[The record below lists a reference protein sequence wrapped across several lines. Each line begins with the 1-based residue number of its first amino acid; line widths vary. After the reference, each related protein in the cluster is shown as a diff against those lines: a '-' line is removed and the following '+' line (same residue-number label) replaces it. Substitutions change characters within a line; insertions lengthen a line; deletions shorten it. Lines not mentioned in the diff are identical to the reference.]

1 MIGSILEG
9 KMKIGLKSVGVMS
22 LMGVAAY
29 AGPITTVPWDGHPGA
44 VSFTFDDCEISQLN
58 NLGDYFEQ
66 NQDIKVTFFLTGG
79 MNAGN
84 QSKYF
89 PMVEKGHEIG
99 NHSKTHA
106 DLTNTNNLKGEVT
119 DYKHDLEQRSGAE
132 VISFATPYCYYNDA
146 VEAEIAKEHIVNRNC
161 QGATKYKWDEEPIW
175 ERISS
180 DCYQGNTQQSK
191 GNMSEAKQKN
201 AWTVQLNHGV
211 TGGGGYSISKNDM
224 ISIMDE
230 AKAQGLW
237 RAPMGRVAAY
247 YRAHFVI
254 DKATSTDIDGGFKV
268 TWKSPHSAMPKS
280 VPLRVKIEGAEGK
293 TVKQKGKEVKAE
305 DDGSFVIEFMDLELE
320 VVGAAAAPESSSSEA
335 PASSSDT
342 PTSSSAVA
350 SSDGKAPASSSEKA
364 PTSSSAEVT
373 SSADAPAS
381 SADAIAQNIHW
392 ASQTPTTFTVFSAT
406 GVLVKTFVAIPQS
419 AEDSF
424 KALQIPH
431 GTYYIKDLKSNYIK
445 KVVK

>member
-1 MIGSILEG
+1 
-9 KMKIGLKSVGVMS
+9 
-22 LMGVAAY
+22 MGVAAY

>member
-1 MIGSILEG
+1 
-9 KMKIGLKSVGVMS
+9 MKVVSKSTAVLSLVGAM
-22 LMGVAAY
+22 AY

-44 VSFTFDDCEISQLN
+44 VSFTFDDCEISQLD
-58 NLGDYFEQ
+58 NLGDYFDK
-66 NQDIKVTFFLTGG
+66 NDDIKVTFFLTGG

-106 DLTNTNNLKGEVT
+106 DLTRSNSLKGEIT
-119 DYKHDLEQRSGAE
+119 DYKHDLEQRSNAE

-161 QGATKYKWDEEPIW
+161 QGATKYKWNEEPVW

-224 ISIMDE
+224 IAIMDE

-254 DKATSTDIDGGFKV
+254 DKAESISIEGGFKV
-268 TWKSPHSAMPKS
+268 TWTSPHPAMPKS
-280 VPLRVKIEGAEGK
+280 VPLRVNIEGAEGK
-293 TVKQKGKEVKAE
+293 TVKQKGKEIQAE
-305 DDGSFVIEFMDLELE
+305 DDGSFVIEFMDMELE
-320 VVGAAAAPESSSSEA
+320 VVSAAPAPESSSSESA
-335 PASSSDT
+335 PRSSSSKKVPKSSAATATTSSAEEDV
-342 PTSSSAVA
+342 TSSS
-350 SSDGKAPASSSEKA
+350 
-364 PTSSSAEVT
+364 T
-373 SSADAPAS
+373 DAPAS
-381 SADAIAQNIHW
+381 STTAIAQNFQW
-392 ASQTPTTFTVFSAT
+392 TKQVPTTFAVFSAT
-406 GVLVKTFVAIPQS
+406 GVMVKSFVAMPQS

-431 GTYYIKDLKSNYIK
+431 GTYYLKDLKSSYIK

>member
-1 MIGSILEG
+1 
-9 KMKIGLKSVGVMS
+9 MKIVFKPVALMS
-22 LMGVAAY
+22 LVGAAAY
-29 AGPITTVPWDGHPGA
+29 AAPITTVPWDGHPGA
-44 VSFTFDDCEISQLN
+44 VSFTFDDSEISQLN
-58 NLGDYFEQ
+58 NLGDYFEK
-66 NQDIKVTFFLTGG
+66 NQDIKVTFFMTGG

-89 PMVEKGHEIG
+89 PMAEKGHEIG
-99 NHSKTHA
+99 NHSKTHS
-106 DLTNTNNLKGEVT
+106 DLTKSNNLKSEIT
-119 DYKHDLEQRSGAE
+119 DYKYDLEQRSGAE
-132 VISFATPYCYYNDA
+132 VVAFATPYCYYNDA
-146 VEAEIAKEHIVNRNC
+146 VEAEIAKAHIVNRNC
-161 QGATKYKWDEEPIW
+161 QGATKYKWDEEPVW

-211 TGGGGYSISKNDM
+211 DGAGFGYGITPSDM

-254 DKATSTDIDGGFKV
+254 DKAAATDIEGGFKV

-305 DDGSFVIEFMDLELE
+305 EDGSYVIEFMDLELE
-320 VVGAAAAPESSSSEA
+320 VVGAVQAPESSSSEVVLE
-335 PASSSDT
+335 SSSSEEL
-342 PTSSSAVA
+342 PTSS
-350 SSDGKAPASSSEKA
+350 
-364 PTSSSAEVT
+364 T
-373 SSADAPAS
+373 
-381 SADAIAQNIHW
+381 DAIAQDLQW
-392 ASQTPTTFTVFSAT
+392 ASQGPTTFAVFSAT
-406 GVLVKTFVAIPQS
+406 GAMVKTFTATAQS
-419 AEDSF
+419 AESTF
-424 KALQIPH
+424 KAMQIPH
-431 GTYYIKDLKSNYIK
+431 GTYYLKDLKSSYIK
-445 KVVK
+445 KVAK

>member
-1 MIGSILEG
+1 
-9 KMKIGLKSVGVMS
+9 MKIVFKTAAVMS
-22 LMGVAAY
+22 LLGVAAY
-29 AGPITTVPWDGHPGA
+29 AGPITTVPWNGHPGA
-44 VSFTFDDCEISQLN
+44 VSFTFDDSEISQLN
-58 NLGDYFEQ
+58 NLGDYFEK
-66 NQDIKVTFFLTGG
+66 NQDIKVTFFMTGG

-89 PMVEKGHEIG
+89 PMAAKGHEIG

-106 DLTNTNNLKGEVT
+106 DLTKSNNLKGEIT
-119 DYKHDLEQRSGAE
+119 DYKYDLEQRSGAE
-132 VISFATPYCYYNDA
+132 VVAFATPYCYYNDA
-146 VEAEIAKEHIVNRNC
+146 VEAEIAKAHIVNRNC
-161 QGATKYKWDEEPIW
+161 QGATKYKWDEEPVW

-201 AWTVQLNHGV
+201 AWTVQLNHAV
-211 TGGGGYSISKNDM
+211 SGGGGYSISKDDM

-254 DKATSTDIDGGFKV
+254 DKATATDVEGGFKV

-293 TVKQKGKEVKAE
+293 TVSQKGKEVKAE
-305 DDGSFVIEFMDLELE
+305 EDGSYVIEFMDLELE
-320 VVGAAAAPESSSSEA
+320 VVGAAQAPESSSSEVA
-335 PASSSDT
+335 PE
-342 PTSSSAVA
+342 
-350 SSDGKAPASSSEKA
+350 SSSEVA
-364 PTSSSAEVT
+364 PTSSSVEEPPT
-373 SSADAPAS
+373 SST
-381 SADAIAQNIHW
+381 DAIAQDLQW
-392 ASQTPTTFTVFSAT
+392 VSQGPTTFAVFSAT
-406 GVLVKTFVAIPQS
+406 GAMVKTFTATAES
-419 AEDSF
+419 AEGAF
-424 KALQIPH
+424 KAMQIPH
-431 GTYYIKDLKSNYIK
+431 GTYYLKDLKSSYVK

>member
-1 MIGSILEG
+1 
-9 KMKIGLKSVGVMS
+9 MKAVFKPVVFMS

-29 AGPITTVPWDGHPGA
+29 AAPITTVPWDGHPGA

-58 NLGDYFEQ
+58 NLGDYFEK

-106 DLTNTNNLKGEVT
+106 DLTSSNNLKGEIT
-119 DYKHDLEQRSGAE
+119 DYKYDLEQRSGAE
-132 VISFATPYCYYNDA
+132 VVAFATPYCYYNDA
-146 VEAEIAKEHIVNRNC
+146 VEAEIAKAHIVNRNC
-161 QGATKYKWDEEPIW
+161 QGATKYKWDEEPVW

-211 TGGGGYSISKNDM
+211 DGAGFGYGITPSDM

-254 DKATSTDIDGGFKV
+254 DKAESTSIEGGFKV

-280 VPLRVKIEGAEGK
+280 VPLRVKIEGADGK
-293 TVKQKGKEVKAE
+293 TVKQKGKEIQAE
-305 DDGSFVIEFMDLELE
+305 SDGSYVIEFMDLELE
-320 VVGAAAAPESSSSEA
+320 VVGAAPASSSEVAPESSSEVA
-335 PASSSDT
+335 PASSSVEE
-342 PTSSSAVA
+342 TSSS
-350 SSDGKAPASSSEKA
+350 S
-364 PTSSSAEVT
+364 TT
-373 SSADAPAS
+373 
-381 SADAIAQNIHW
+381 AIAQKLEW
-392 ASQTPTTFTVFSAT
+392 ASNTPTTFAVFSAT
-406 GVLVKTFVAIPQS
+406 GVLVKSFTATAQS
-419 AEDSF
+419 AEGSF
-424 KALQIPH
+424 NALQIPH
-431 GTYYIKDLKSNYIK
+431 GTYYLKDLKSSYIK

>member
-1 MIGSILEG
+1 
-9 KMKIGLKSVGVMS
+9 MKIGFKSVGVMS

-305 DDGSFVIEFMDLELE
+305 DDGSYVIEFMDLELE
-320 VVGAAAAPESSSSEA
+320 VVGAAAAPESSSAEA
-335 PASSSDT
+335 PASSSDS
-342 PTSSSAVA
+342 PTSSSEVA
-350 SSDGKAPASSSEKA
+350 SSDGKTPASSSEKA

-373 SSADAPAS
+373 SSAETPAS
-381 SADAIAQNIHW
+381 SADAIAQNVQW
-392 ASQTPTTFTVFSAT
+392 VSNVPTTFAVFSAT
-406 GVLVKTFVAIPQS
+406 GVLVKSFVANPQS
-419 AEDSF
+419 AVDSF

-431 GTYYIKDLKSNYIK
+431 GTYYLKDLKSNYIK
-445 KVVK
+445 KVVR

>member
-1 MIGSILEG
+1 
-9 KMKIGLKSVGVMS
+9 MKLVFRSVVAMS

-29 AGPITTVPWDGHPGA
+29 AGPITTVPWNGHPGA

-201 AWTVQLNHGV
+201 AWTVQPNHGV

-320 VVGAAAAPESSSSEA
+320 VVGAAPASSSSEA
-335 PASSSDT
+335 PASSSAEAPTSSAEKT

-350 SSDGKAPASSSEKA
+350 TSSASA
-364 PTSSSAEVT
+364 PTSST
-373 SSADAPAS
+373 T
-381 SADAIAQNIHW
+381 AIAQKFEW
-392 ASQTPTTFTVFSAT
+392 ASQEPTTFAVFSAT
-406 GVLVKTFVAIPQS
+406 GVLVKSFTATAQS
-419 AEDSF
+419 AEGSF

-431 GTYYIKDLKSNYIK
+431 GIYYLKELKSSYIK

>member
-1 MIGSILEG
+1 
-9 KMKIGLKSVGVMS
+9 MKAVLKPAVALS
-22 LMGVAAY
+22 LMGAVAY
-29 AGPITTVPWDGHPGA
+29 AAPITTVPWDGHPGA

-58 NLGDYFEQ
+58 NLGEYFEK

-84 QSKYF
+84 QPKYF
-89 PMVEKGHEIG
+89 PMVAKGHEIG
-99 NHSKTHA
+99 NHSKTHS
-106 DLTNTNNLKGEVT
+106 DLTANGANLKSEIT
-119 DYKHDLEQRSGAE
+119 EYKHTLESNGDFDVVA
-132 VISFATPYCYYNDA
+132 FATPYCYYNDA

-161 QGATKYKWDEEPIW
+161 QGAIKYKWDEEPVW

-180 DCYQGNTQQSK
+180 DCYQGDTQQSK

-211 TGGGGYSISKNDM
+211 DGRGFGYGIEPSDM

-254 DKATSTDIDGGFKV
+254 DKAASTEIDGGFKV
-268 TWKSPHSAMPKS
+268 TWTSPHPAMPKS

-293 TVKQKGKEVKAE
+293 TVKQKGKEIQAE
-305 DDGSFVIEFMDLELE
+305 SDGSYVIEFMDLELE
-320 VVGAAAAPESSSSEA
+320 VVGAVVPESSSSEEVVSSSSVEE
-335 PASSSDT
+335 ASSSST
-342 PTSSSAVA
+342 T
-350 SSDGKAPASSSEKA
+350 
-364 PTSSSAEVT
+364 
-373 SSADAPAS
+373 
-381 SADAIAQNIHW
+381 AIAKDLQLAN
-392 ASQTPTTFTVFSAT
+392 QEPTTFAVFSAT
-406 GVLVKTFVAIPQS
+406 GVMVKTFVAAPQS
-419 AEDSF
+419 VEGSF
-424 KALQIPH
+424 RALQVPH
-431 GTYYIKDLKSNYIK
+431 GTYYLKDLKSSYIK

>member
-1 MIGSILEG
+1 
-9 KMKIGLKSVGVMS
+9 MKIGFKSVAVMS

-58 NLGDYFEQ
+58 NLGEYFDK
-66 NQDIKVTFFLTGG
+66 NDDIKVTFFLTGG

-280 VPLRVKIEGAEGK
+280 VPLRVKIEGADGK

-320 VVGAAAAPESSSSEA
+320 VVGAAAAPESSSSAEAPTSSSEA
-335 PASSSDT
+335 PA
-342 PTSSSAVA
+342 SSSAVA
-350 SSDGKAPASSSEKA
+350 SSDGKTPASSSEGT
-364 PTSSSAEVT
+364 PTSSSTEVT
-373 SSADAPAS
+373 SSADPTS
-381 SADAIAQNIHW
+381 SADAIAQNVQW
-392 ASQTPTTFTVFSAT
+392 SSNTPTTFAAFSAT

-419 AEDSF
+419 AEESF
-424 KALQIPH
+424 KALQVPH
-431 GTYYIKDLKSNYIK
+431 GTYYLKDLKSNYIK

>member
-1 MIGSILEG
+1 
-9 KMKIGLKSVGVMS
+9 MKIVSAAVLS
-22 LMGVAAY
+22 LMGAMAY
-29 AGPITTVPWDGHPGA
+29 AGPITTVPWNGYPGA
-44 VSFTFDDCEISQLN
+44 ISFTFDDCEISQLN
-58 NLGDYFEQ
+58 NLGDYFEK

-89 PMVEKGHEIG
+89 PMAAKGHEIG
-99 NHSKTHA
+99 NHSKTHS
-106 DLTNTNNLKGEVT
+106 DLTANGANLKSEIT
-119 DYKHDLEQRSGAE
+119 EYKHTLESKGDFE
-132 VISFATPYCYYNDA
+132 VVSFATPYCYYNDA

-161 QGATKYKWDEEPIW
+161 QGAIKYKWDEEPVW

-191 GNMSEAKQKN
+191 GNMSEAKKLN

-211 TGGGGYSISKNDM
+211 DGRGFGYGIEPSDM

-293 TVKQKGKEVKAE
+293 TVKQKGKEIQAE
-305 DDGSFVIEFMDLELE
+305 SDGSFVIEFMDLELE
-320 VVGAAAAPESSSSEA
+320 VVGAAAPESSSSEA
-335 PASSSDT
+335 PASSSSDKV
-342 PTSSSAVA
+342 SSS
-350 SSDGKAPASSSEKA
+350 S
-364 PTSSSAEVT
+364 TT
-373 SSADAPAS
+373 
-381 SADAIAQNIHW
+381 AIAQNIQW
-392 ASQTPTTFTVFSAT
+392 TSQEPTTFAVFSAT
-406 GVLVKTFVAIPQS
+406 GVLVKSFEATLQS
-419 AEDSF
+419 AEGSF

-431 GTYYIKDLKSNYIK
+431 GTYYLKDLNSSYIK
-445 KVVK
+445 KVAK

>member
-1 MIGSILEG
+1 
-9 KMKIGLKSVGVMS
+9 MKVISAAVLS

-29 AGPITTVPWDGHPGA
+29 AGPITTVPWNGHPGA
-44 VSFTFDDCEISQLN
+44 VSFTFDDSEISQLN
-58 NLGDYFEQ
+58 NLGDYFEK
-66 NQDIKVTFFLTGG
+66 NQDIKVTFFMTGG

-89 PMVEKGHEIG
+89 PMAEKGHEIG
-99 NHSKTHA
+99 NHSKSHD
-106 DLTNTNNLKGEVT
+106 DLTKSGINLKSEIT
-119 DYKHDLEQRSGAE
+119 DYKYDLEQRSGAE
-132 VISFATPYCYYNDA
+132 VVAFATPYCYYNDA
-146 VEAEIAKEHIVNRNC
+146 VEAEIAKAHIVNRNC
-161 QGATKYKWDEEPIW
+161 QGATKYKWDEEPVW

-211 TGGGGYSISKNDM
+211 DGAGFGYGITPSDM

-254 DKATSTDIDGGFKV
+254 DKATSTNIDGGFKV
-268 TWKSPHSAMPKS
+268 TWTSPHSAMPKS
-280 VPLRVKIEGAEGK
+280 VPLRVKIEGADGK
-293 TVKQKGKEVKAE
+293 TVKQKGKEIQPE

-320 VVGAAAAPESSSSEA
+320 VVGAAPVSSSSVEP
-335 PASSSDT
+335 PASSAT
-342 PTSSSAVA
+342 VVPTSSSTVVA
-350 SSDGKAPASSSEKA
+350 SSDATA
-364 PTSSSAEVT
+364 PTSSADVPT
-373 SSADAPAS
+373 SSTI
-381 SADAIAQNIHW
+381 AIAQDLQW
-392 ASQTPTTFTVFSAT
+392 ASQEPTTFAVFSVT
-406 GVLVKTFVAIPQS
+406 GVLVKSFVATAQS
-419 AEDSF
+419 AEGSF

-431 GTYYIKDLKSNYIK
+431 GTYYLKDMKSSYIK

>member
-1 MIGSILEG
+1 
-9 KMKIGLKSVGVMS
+9 MKAVFKTVAVMS
-22 LMGVAAY
+22 LMGAAAY
-29 AGPITTVPWDGHPGA
+29 AAPITTVPWNGHPGA

-58 NLGDYFEQ
+58 NLGDYFEK

-99 NHSKTHA
+99 NHSKTHS
-106 DLTNTNNLKGEVT
+106 DLTNSNNLKGEIT
-119 DYKHDLEQRSGAE
+119 DYKYDLEQRSKAE
-132 VISFATPYCYYNDA
+132 VVAFATPYCYYNDA
-146 VEAEIAKEHIVNRNC
+146 VEAEIAKAHIVNRNC
-161 QGATKYKWDEEPIW
+161 QGATKYKWNEEPIW

-211 TGGGGYSISKNDM
+211 DGAGFGYGITPSDM

-254 DKATSTDIDGGFKV
+254 DKAAATDIEGGFKV

-280 VPLRVKIEGAEGK
+280 VPLRVNIEGAEGK
-293 TVKQKGKEVKAE
+293 TVKQKGKEIQAE
-305 DDGSFVIEFMDLELE
+305 EDGSYVIEFMDLELE
-320 VVGAAAAPESSSSEA
+320 VVGAAPASSSSEVAPESSSEVA
-335 PASSSDT
+335 PASSSADV
-342 PTSSSAVA
+342 PTSS
-350 SSDGKAPASSSEKA
+350 
-364 PTSSSAEVT
+364 VT
-373 SSADAPAS
+373 
-381 SADAIAQNIHW
+381 AIAQDFRW
-392 ASQTPTTFTVFSAT
+392 VSQEPTTFAVFCAT
-406 GVLVKTFVAIPQS
+406 GAMVKTFTATAQS
-419 AEDSF
+419 AEGSF

-431 GTYYIKDLKSNYIK
+431 GTYYLKDLKSSYIK

>member
-1 MIGSILEG
+1 
-9 KMKIGLKSVGVMS
+9 MS

-58 NLGDYFEQ
+58 NLGEYFDK
-66 NQDIKVTFFLTGG
+66 NDDIKVTFFLTGG

-84 QSKYF
+84 QPKYF
-89 PMVEKGHEIG
+89 PMVAKGHEIG

-280 VPLRVKIEGAEGK
+280 VPLRVKIEGADGK

-305 DDGSFVIEFMDLELE
+305 SDGSFVIEFMDLELE
-320 VVGAAAAPESSSSEA
+320 VVGAAAAPESSSSSEAPTSSSEA
-335 PASSSDT
+335 PASSSV
-342 PTSSSAVA
+342 VA
-350 SSDGKAPASSSEKA
+350 SSDGKTPASSSEGT
-364 PTSSSAEVT
+364 PTSSAEVT

-381 SADAIAQNIHW
+381 SVDAIAQNIHW

-419 AEDSF
+419 AEESF
-424 KALQIPH
+424 KALQVPH
-431 GTYYIKDLKSNYIK
+431 GTYYLKDLKSNYIK

>member
-1 MIGSILEG
+1 
-9 KMKIGLKSVGVMS
+9 MKAVFKTVAVMS
-22 LMGVAAY
+22 LMGAAAY
-29 AGPITTVPWDGHPGA
+29 AAPITTVPWNGHPGA

-58 NLGDYFEQ
+58 NLGDYFEK

-99 NHSKTHA
+99 NHSKTHS
-106 DLTNTNNLKGEVT
+106 DLTNSNNLKGEIT
-119 DYKHDLEQRSGAE
+119 DYKYDLEQRSKAE
-132 VISFATPYCYYNDA
+132 VVAFATPYCYYNDA
-146 VEAEIAKEHIVNRNC
+146 VEAEIAKAHIVNRNC
-161 QGATKYKWDEEPIW
+161 QGATKYKWNEEPIW
-175 ERISS
+175 ERVSS

-211 TGGGGYSISKNDM
+211 DGAGFGYGITPSDM

-254 DKATSTDIDGGFKV
+254 DKAAATDIEGGFKV

-280 VPLRVKIEGAEGK
+280 VPLRVNIEGAEGK
-293 TVKQKGKEVKAE
+293 TVKQKGKEIQAE
-305 DDGSFVIEFMDLELE
+305 EDGSYVIEFMDLELE
-320 VVGAAAAPESSSSEA
+320 VVGAAPASSSSEVAPESSSEVA
-335 PASSSDT
+335 PASSSVDV
-342 PTSSSAVA
+342 PTSS
-350 SSDGKAPASSSEKA
+350 
-364 PTSSSAEVT
+364 T
-373 SSADAPAS
+373 
-381 SADAIAQNIHW
+381 DAIAQDFRW
-392 ASQTPTTFTVFSAT
+392 VSQEPTTFAVFSAT
-406 GVLVKTFVAIPQS
+406 GAMVKTFTATAQS
-419 AEDSF
+419 AEGSF

-431 GTYYIKDLKSNYIK
+431 GTYYLKDLKSSYIK
-445 KVVK
+445 KVMK

>member
-1 MIGSILEG
+1 
-9 KMKIGLKSVGVMS
+9 MS

-58 NLGDYFEQ
+58 NLGDYFEK

-89 PMVEKGHEIG
+89 PMAAKGHEIG
-99 NHSKTHA
+99 NHSKSHS
-106 DLTNTNNLKGEVT
+106 DLTANGANLKAEIT
-119 DYKHDLEQRSGAE
+119 EYKHTLESKGDFE
-132 VISFATPYCYYNDA
+132 VVSFATPYCYYNDA

-161 QGATKYKWDEEPIW
+161 QGATKYKWNEEPIW

-211 TGGGGYSISKNDM
+211 DGAGFGYGITPSDM

-230 AKAQGLW
+230 AKKQELW

-280 VPLRVKIEGAEGK
+280 VPLRVKIEGADGK
-293 TVKQKGKEVKAE
+293 TVKQKGKEIKAE

-320 VVGAAAAPESSSSEA
+320 VVGAAPASSSSEEVQ
-335 PASSSDT
+335 SSSSAEA
-342 PTSSSAVA
+342 PTSSA
-350 SSDGKAPASSSEKA
+350 EKA
-364 PTSSSAEVT
+364 PTSS
-373 SSADAPAS
+373 ADAPTS
-381 SADAIAQNIHW
+381 STTAIAQNFQW
-392 ASQTPTTFTVFSAT
+392 ASQEPTTFAVFSAT
-406 GVLVKTFVAIPQS
+406 GVLAKSFEATLQS
-419 AEDSF
+419 AEGSF
-424 KALQIPH
+424 KALQLPH
-431 GTYYIKDLKSNYIK
+431 GTYYLKDLRSSYIK
-445 KVVK
+445 KVAK

>member
-146 VEAEIAKEHIVNRNC
+146 VEAEIAKAHIVNRNC

-320 VVGAAAAPESSSSEA
+320 VVGAAAAPESSSADA

-406 GVLVKTFVAIPQS
+406 GVLVKSFVAALQS

>member
-1 MIGSILEG
+1 
-9 KMKIGLKSVGVMS
+9 MKIVFKTVAVMS
-22 LMGVAAY
+22 LMGAVAY
-29 AGPITTVPWDGHPGA
+29 AAPITTVPWDGHPGA
-44 VSFTFDDCEISQLN
+44 VSFTFDDSEISQLN
-58 NLGDYFEQ
+58 NLGDYFEK
-66 NQDIKVTFFLTGG
+66 NQDIKVTFFMTGG

-89 PMVEKGHEIG
+89 PMAEKGHEIG
-99 NHSKTHA
+99 NHSKTHS
-106 DLTNTNNLKGEVT
+106 DLTKSNNLKSEIT
-119 DYKHDLEQRSGAE
+119 DYKYDLEQRSGAE
-132 VISFATPYCYYNDA
+132 VVAFATPYCYYNDA
-146 VEAEIAKEHIVNRNC
+146 VEAEIAKAHIVNRNC
-161 QGATKYKWDEEPIW
+161 QGATKYKWDEEPVW

-201 AWTVQLNHGV
+201 AWTVQLNHAV
-211 TGGGGYSISKNDM
+211 SGGGGYSISKDDM

-254 DKATSTDIDGGFKV
+254 DKAAATDIEGGFKV

-305 DDGSFVIEFMDLELE
+305 EDGSYVIEFMDLELE
-320 VVGAAAAPESSSSEA
+320 VVGAVQAPESSSSEVA
-335 PASSSDT
+335 PE
-342 PTSSSAVA
+342 
-350 SSDGKAPASSSEKA
+350 SSSEIA
-364 PTSSSAEVT
+364 PESSSAEEPPT
-373 SSADAPAS
+373 SST
-381 SADAIAQNIHW
+381 DAIAQDLQW
-392 ASQTPTTFTVFSAT
+392 VSQGPTTFAVFSAT
-406 GVLVKTFVAIPQS
+406 GAMVKTFTATAES
-419 AEDSF
+419 AEGAF
-424 KALQIPH
+424 KAMQIPH
-431 GTYYIKDLKSNYIK
+431 GTYYLKDLKSSYVK

>member
-1 MIGSILEG
+1 
-9 KMKIGLKSVGVMS
+9 MKAVFKPVVFMS
-22 LMGVAAY
+22 LVGAAAY
-29 AGPITTVPWDGHPGA
+29 AGPITTVPWNGHPGA
-44 VSFTFDDCEISQLN
+44 VSFTFDDSEISQLN
-58 NLGDYFEQ
+58 NLGDYFEK
-66 NQDIKVTFFLTGG
+66 NQDIKVTFFMTGG

-89 PMVEKGHEIG
+89 PMAEKGHEIG
-99 NHSKTHA
+99 NHSKTHS
-106 DLTNTNNLKGEVT
+106 DLTKSNNLKSEIT
-119 DYKHDLEQRSGAE
+119 DYKYDLEQRSKAE
-132 VISFATPYCYYNDA
+132 VVAFATPYCYYNDA
-146 VEAEIAKEHIVNRNC
+146 VEAEIAKAHIVNRNC

-211 TGGGGYSISKNDM
+211 DGAGFGYGITPSDM

-254 DKATSTDIDGGFKV
+254 DKATSTNIDGGFKV

-280 VPLRVKIEGAEGK
+280 VPLRVKIEGANGK
-293 TVKQKGKEVKAE
+293 TVKQKGKEIQAE

-320 VVGAAAAPESSSSEA
+320 VVGAAPVSSSSVEP
-335 PASSSDT
+335 PASSAT
-342 PTSSSAVA
+342 VVPTSSNTVVA
-350 SSDGKAPASSSEKA
+350 SSDATA
-364 PTSSSAEVT
+364 PTSSADVPT
-373 SSADAPAS
+373 SSTI
-381 SADAIAQNIHW
+381 AIAQDLQW
-392 ASQTPTTFTVFSAT
+392 ASQEPTTFAVFSVT
-406 GVLVKTFVAIPQS
+406 GVLVKSFVATSQS
-419 AEDSF
+419 AEGAF

-431 GTYYIKDLKSNYIK
+431 GTYYLKDLKSSYIR

>member
-1 MIGSILEG
+1 
-9 KMKIGLKSVGVMS
+9 
-22 LMGVAAY
+22 MGVAAY

-58 NLGDYFEQ
+58 NLGEYFDK
-66 NQDIKVTFFLTGG
+66 NDDIKVTFFLTGG

-84 QSKYF
+84 QPKYF
-89 PMVEKGHEIG
+89 PMVAKGHEIG

-280 VPLRVKIEGAEGK
+280 VPLRVKIEGADGK

-305 DDGSFVIEFMDLELE
+305 SDGSFVIEFMDLELE
-320 VVGAAAAPESSSSEA
+320 VVGAAAAPESSSSSEAPTSSSEA
-335 PASSSDT
+335 PASSSV
-342 PTSSSAVA
+342 VA
-350 SSDGKAPASSSEKA
+350 SSDGKTPASSSEKA
-364 PTSSSAEVT
+364 PTSSAEVT

-381 SADAIAQNIHW
+381 SADAIAQNVQW
-392 ASQTPTTFTVFSAT
+392 SSNTPTTFAAFSAT

-424 KALQIPH
+424 KALQVPH

>member
-1 MIGSILEG
+1 M
-9 KMKIGLKSVGVMS
+9 KSVFKSVAALS
-22 LMGVAAY
+22 LMGAVAY

-44 VSFTFDDCEISQLN
+44 VSFTFDDSEISQLN
-58 NLGDYFEQ
+58 NLGEYFEK
-66 NQDIKVTFFLTGG
+66 NQDIKVTFFMTGG

-89 PMVEKGHEIG
+89 PMAEKGHEIG

-106 DLTNTNNLKGEVT
+106 DLTSSNNLKGEIT
-119 DYKHDLEQRSGAE
+119 DYKYDLEQRSGAE
-132 VISFATPYCYYNDA
+132 VVSFATPYCYYNDA
-146 VEAEIAKEHIVNRNC
+146 VEAEIAKAHIVNRNC
-161 QGATKYKWDEEPIW
+161 QGATKYKWDEEPVW

-211 TGGGGYSISKNDM
+211 DGAGFGYGITPSDM

-254 DKATSTDIDGGFKV
+254 DKASSTSIDGGFKV
-268 TWKSPHSAMPKS
+268 TWTSPHPAMPKS

-293 TVKQKGKEVKAE
+293 TVKQKGTEIQAE
-305 DDGSFVIEFMDLELE
+305 SDGSYVIEFMDLELE
-320 VVGAAAAPESSSSEA
+320 VVGSIPESSSSEA
-335 PASSSDT
+335 
-342 PTSSSAVA
+342 
-350 SSDGKAPASSSEKA
+350 APE
-364 PTSSSAEVT
+364 SSSAEE
-373 SSADAPAS
+373 AS
-381 SADAIAQNIHW
+381 SSSTTGIVQNLEWADQA
-392 ASQTPTTFTVFSAT
+392 PTTFAVFSAT
-406 GVLVKTFVAIPQS
+406 GVLVKSFTATAQS
-419 AEDSF
+419 AEGSF
-424 KALQIPH
+424 RALQVPH
-431 GTYYIKDLKSNYIK
+431 GTYYLKDLKSSYIK

>member
-1 MIGSILEG
+1 
-9 KMKIGLKSVGVMS
+9 MKIGFKSVGVMS

-58 NLGDYFEQ
+58 NLGEYFDK
-66 NQDIKVTFFLTGG
+66 NDDIKVTFFLTGG

-201 AWTVQLNHGV
+201 AWTVQLNHAV
-211 TGGGGYSISKNDM
+211 TGGGGYSIGKDDM

-254 DKATSTDIDGGFKV
+254 DKATSTDIEGGFKV
-268 TWKSPHSAMPKS
+268 TWTSPHSAMPKS

-305 DDGSFVIEFMDLELE
+305 DDGSYVIEFMDLELE
-320 VVGAAAAPESSSSEA
+320 VVGAAAAPESSSAEA
-335 PASSSDT
+335 PASSSES
-342 PTSSSAVA
+342 PTSSSEVA
-350 SSDGKAPASSSEKA
+350 SSDGKTPASSSEKA

-373 SSADAPAS
+373 SSAETPAS
-381 SADAIAQNIHW
+381 SADAIAQNVQW
-392 ASQTPTTFTVFSAT
+392 VSNVPTTFAVFSAT
-406 GVLVKTFVAIPQS
+406 GVLVKSFVANPQS
-419 AEDSF
+419 AVDSF

-431 GTYYIKDLKSNYIK
+431 GTYYLKDLKSNYIK
-445 KVVK
+445 KVVR

>member
-1 MIGSILEG
+1 
-9 KMKIGLKSVGVMS
+9 MKAVFKTVAVMS
-22 LMGVAAY
+22 LMGAAAY
-29 AGPITTVPWDGHPGA
+29 AAPITTVPWNGHPGA

-58 NLGDYFEQ
+58 NLGDYFEK

-99 NHSKTHA
+99 NHSKTHS
-106 DLTNTNNLKGEVT
+106 DLTNSNNLKGEIT
-119 DYKHDLEQRSGAE
+119 DYKYDLEQRSKAE
-132 VISFATPYCYYNDA
+132 VVAFATPYCYYNDA
-146 VEAEIAKEHIVNRNC
+146 VEAEIAKAHIVNRNC
-161 QGATKYKWDEEPIW
+161 QGATKYKWNEEPIW

-211 TGGGGYSISKNDM
+211 DGAGFGYGITPSDM

-254 DKATSTDIDGGFKV
+254 DKAAATDIEGGFKV

-280 VPLRVKIEGAEGK
+280 VPLRVNIEGAEGK
-293 TVKQKGKEVKAE
+293 TVKQKGKEIQAE
-305 DDGSFVIEFMDLELE
+305 EDGSYVIEFMDLELE
-320 VVGAAAAPESSSSEA
+320 VVGAAPASSSSEVVPESSSEVA
-335 PASSSDT
+335 PASSSVDV
-342 PTSSSAVA
+342 PTSS
-350 SSDGKAPASSSEKA
+350 
-364 PTSSSAEVT
+364 T
-373 SSADAPAS
+373 
-381 SADAIAQNIHW
+381 DAIAQDFRW
-392 ASQTPTTFTVFSAT
+392 TSQEPTTFAVFCAT
-406 GVLVKTFVAIPQS
+406 GAMVKTFTATAQS
-419 AEDSF
+419 AEGSF

-431 GTYYIKDLKSNYIK
+431 GTYYLKDLKSSYIK

>member
-1 MIGSILEG
+1 
-9 KMKIGLKSVGVMS
+9 MS
-22 LMGVAAY
+22 LMGSVAY

-58 NLGDYFEQ
+58 NLGEYFDK
-66 NQDIKVTFFLTGG
+66 NDDIKVTFFLTGG

-84 QSKYF
+84 QPKYF
-89 PMVEKGHEIG
+89 PMVAKGHEIG

-320 VVGAAAAPESSSSEA
+320 VVGAAAAPESSSSAEAPTSSSEA
-335 PASSSDT
+335 PASSSV
-342 PTSSSAVA
+342 VA
-350 SSDGKAPASSSEKA
+350 SSDGKTPASSSEGT
-364 PTSSSAEVT
+364 PTSSSTEVT
-373 SSADAPAS
+373 SSAGPTS
-381 SADAIAQNIHW
+381 SADAIAQNVQW
-392 ASQTPTTFTVFSAT
+392 SSNTPTTFAAFSAT

-424 KALQIPH
+424 KALQVPH
-431 GTYYIKDLKSNYIK
+431 GTYYLKDLKSNYIK